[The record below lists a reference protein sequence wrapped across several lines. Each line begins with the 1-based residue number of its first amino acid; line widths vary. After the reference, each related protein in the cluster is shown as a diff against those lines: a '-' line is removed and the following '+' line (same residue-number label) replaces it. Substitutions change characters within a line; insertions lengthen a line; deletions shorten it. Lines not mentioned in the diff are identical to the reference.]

1 MVEVVLMV
9 IEMVVMC
16 GGVEL
21 KEGGDLG
28 GDYGGVEGACGGG
41 CGDGGLVVVIWG
53 RRGKNGDG
61 LKWWKEL
68 N

>member
-1 MVEVVLMV
+1 MVM
-9 IEMVVMC
+9 EMVVMR

-21 KEGGDLG
+21 RGG
-28 GDYGGVEGACGGG
+28 GDYGGVEGGCGGG
-41 CGDGGLVVVIWG
+41 CGDNGLVVVICG
-53 RRGKNGDG
+53 RRGEIGGG

>member
-9 IEMVVMC
+9 MEMVVMC
-16 GGVEL
+16 GGVDL
-21 KEGGDLG
+21 REGGDLG
-28 GDYGGVEGACGGG
+28 GDYSGVEGGCGGG
-41 CGDGGLVVVIWG
+41 CGGLVVMIWRKKSEIG
-53 RRGKNGDG
+53 GE